1 MEGTKTVAIYC
12 SKCGK
17 QHPDD
22 ANFCMGCG
30 QPFKAGGR
38 PPQSKLKRWEYRD
51 ITIEFPD
58 DPGFYW
64 KGGYS
69 IATGKAEPP
78 NDMHHMARN
87 LVYKNIESLTR
98 QGWSLDGTV
107 DTAVD
112 YEIRVVGK
120 GFWSGMPTFRL
131 LGATVKLRRE
141 N

>member
-1 MEGTKTVAIYC
+1 MAIYC

-30 QPFKAGGR
+30 HPFKAGGQ
-38 PPQSKLKRWEYRD
+38 PPQAMPKRWEYKD
-51 ITIEFPD
+51 ITIQFPD

-78 NDMHHMARN
+78 NQLHRVARN
-87 LVYKNIESLTR
+87 LVYKNIEPLTQ
-98 QGWSLDGTV
+98 QGWSLDGTI

-112 YEIRVVGK
+112 FEIHSLGQ
-120 GFWSGMPTFRL
+120 GFLSSACKFRL
-131 LGATVKLRRE
+131 LGATVKFRKE
-141 N
+141 S